1 MQELSPRQKDV
12 YRFIDKYQAKNGYP
26 PTYAEIGNEFKF
38 QIGMVQQVMD
48 ALVRKGYAEKFPFV
62 SRGIRL
68 LKGDFTMKANAVAI
82 PMYGNVMAG
91 QPAFADDNIVDY
103 VYMTKTRKS
112 SSQLFALKVKGDSMK
127 DAGFMEGDTVIVKK
141 QASAEDGDIVIA
153 LLEDEATVKYLR
165 RKKNTVYLQP
175 ANSRYKPITG
185 KPFTI
190 LGKVIELRRNLQ

>member
-12 YRFIDKYQAKNGYP
+12 YQFIDKYQCRTGYP
-26 PTYAEIGNEFKF
+26 PTYAEISAEFEF

-48 ALVRKGYAEKFPFV
+48 ALVRKGVAEKIPFT
-62 SRGIRL
+62 SRSIRL
-68 LKGDFTMKANAVAI
+68 LKSDFSLRANAAVI
-82 PMYGNVMAG
+82 PLYGQVMAG

-127 DAGFMEGDTVIVKK
+127 DAGFLEGDTVIVKK
-141 QASAEDGDIVIA
+141 QSAADNGDIVIA
-153 LLEDEATVKYLR
+153 LLDDEATVKTL
-165 RKKNTVYLQP
+165 RKKRNTIFLEP
-175 ANSRYKPITG
+175 ANKKYKPITG

-190 LGKVIELRRNLQ
+190 LGKVIELRRSLT